1 MSAITKVTMDGTK
14 VTAHYADGTSVTS
27 DSADSNHVGMTTQ
40 EAYDTFEYLD
50 EVLEKAPLPMPYS
63 ILNKLDFFDDFFQ
76 SLVPVVY
83 LWKNRTEFEER
94 RLAYYE
100 TVKPE
105 VNTNFQ
111 DAKVF
116 VQRSDP
122 LALDLDGD
130 GIETVS
136 ANAGIT
142 FDSDGDGL
150 KTGTGWVKGD
160 DGFLVLDR
168 NSNGTIDTGKE
179 LFGVDTVKVN
189 GQLATDGF
197 DALRDLDGNA
207 DGVFDAQDEQF
218 ANVRVWQDKNQDGI
232 AQANELKSLAEHNIT
247 AINLGSTATSQ
258 NSNGNLI
265 SAVGTFVRGD
275 GSEGSVNGNQ
285 SLAANLDLASNPFYR
300 EHTDSI
306 ALSDSVKALPGMQ
319 GSGAV
324 RDLQEAAMQD
334 DGLRAALSQYSQAT
348 TRAEQYS
355 QLDNLLAEWA
365 SSSNFRTFDQQVS
378 NLNFTRG
385 LQEIEFEFSYSWE
398 KPENAF
404 TFAAGSHSGGGSGSG
419 TIGGIGEYEDTGPTP
434 EQLAKKAQLEKIK
447 ILEIFNGQSFFNF
460 AKEETQNS
468 DGSSAVSVAFMSGST
483 TRRSSGATG
492 SIPTG
497 TRTIYITEEDLTVN
511 AGQSAL
517 LDSAYQALRES
528 VYNGLLLQTRLKPY
542 VNSIELTASEAGI
555 QLDYSGLVQSLVDTG
570 VADPVK
576 AIIDSSD
583 LRQAMPYGPDYSVLG
598 VLTEGWLGQLSDSQ
612 LQSLSQQLNG
622 LVLQNGDASGALTGG
637 TGVDFLMGQS
647 GNDTLT
653 AGTGD
658 DFLSGGEGNDNLRGG
673 NGNDLLLG
681 GEGNDTLSGD
691 AGDDILDGGAGN
703 DNLNGNAGSDIYR
716 FSRGWGQDTVSN
728 YDTSVG
734 KVDAIVFADD
744 IAPDDIVVTRS
755 SINLILS

>member
-1 MSAITKVTMDGTK
+1 MDGTK

-247 AINLGSTATSQ
+247 AINLGSTATNQ

-334 DGLRAALSQYSQAT
+334 DGLRTALSQYSQAT

-447 ILEIFNGQSFFNF
+447 ILEIFNGQNFFNF

-468 DGSSAVSVAFMSGST
+468 DGSSDVSVRFISGST
-483 TRRSSGATG
+483 TRRSRGATG
-492 SIPTG
+492 SIPAG

-517 LDSAYQALRES
+517 LDSAYQALRQS
-528 VYNGLLLQTRLKPY
+528 VYNGLLLQTRLKSY
-542 VNSIELTASEAGI
+542 VDSIELTISEIGI
-555 QLDYSGLVQSLVDTG
+555 HLDYSGLVQSLVDTG

-583 LRQAMPYGPDYSVLG
+583 LRQAMPFGPDYSKLG
-598 VLTEGWLGQLSDSQ
+598 VLTEG
-612 LQSLSQQLNG
+612 
-622 LVLQNGDASGALTGG
+622 
-637 TGVDFLMGQS
+637 
-647 GNDTLT
+647 
-653 AGTGD
+653 
-658 DFLSGGEGNDNLRGG
+658 
-673 NGNDLLLG
+673 
-681 GEGNDTLSGD
+681 
-691 AGDDILDGGAGN
+691 
-703 DNLNGNAGSDIYR
+703 
-716 FSRGWGQDTVSN
+716 
-728 YDTSVG
+728 
-734 KVDAIVFADD
+734 
-744 IAPDDIVVTRS
+744 
-755 SINLILS
+755 